1 MNYIDFMKT
10 GGIRIKK
17 ENRGKFTTSAKRAGK
32 SVQEHATDVLNDPHA
47 TRLQKRRAQ
56 FAKNAKKWK
65 HDEGGIINAQT
76 GAQINL
82 IYKQSP
88 LTDLDYLEDI
98 ETPQE
103 QNDNT
108 SKSSSTESSAQQSS
122 DKWWETKAQEY
133 LSQSSAQ
140 QETTSSNAG
149 SSTEQSTTSESS
161 VSTKM
166 PERTKEVMSYLMS
179 KGFNK
184 EAAAG
189 ITGVFMAESGLKPGI
204 LNQDESKKY
213 GRSAGKG
220 LGQWSNSRRR
230 QYDDFTKGRTS
241 GIQTDLDFF
250 IYDLE
255 SRPLVKQALASATS
269 VEDAVRAM
277 HLGYENGS
285 SGAMSTPEAM
295 QRTYSAAWA
304 RLGYRPYSYQ
314 ESHDKRLKYAN
325 QAYASA

>member
-1 MNYIDFMKT
+1 MNYIDFMKS
-10 GGIRIKK
+10 GGIHIKK
-17 ENRGKFTTSAKRAGK
+17 KNRGKFTDYCGGKVTTECIQRGRNSPSATIRKR
-32 SVQEHATDVLNDPHA
+32 T
-47 TRLQKRRAQ
+47 TFAQ
-56 FAKNAKKWK
+56 NARSWSK
-65 HDEGGIINAQT
+65 HEEGGILHAQT
-76 GAQINL
+76 GAKVNL
-82 IYKQSP
+82 SYQT
-88 LTDLDYLEDI
+88 LTKKTEDPEEIKLQNPEEESKETTVSEAPQLE
-98 ETPQE
+98 ET
-103 QNDNT
+103 NWWDA
-108 SKSSSTESSAQQSS
+108 KAQQYLQMSS
-122 DKWWETKAQEY
+122 VGQ
-133 LSQSSAQ
+133 QGSA
-140 QETTSSNAG
+140 AG
-149 SSTEQSTTSESS
+149 SSQTQSSQSEGE
-161 VSTKM
+161 VSTEKAASY
-166 PERTKEVMSYLMS
+166 KEVMDYLQS

-213 GRSAGKG
+213 GHSAGKG
-220 LGQWSNSRRR
+220 LGQWSNSRRS
-230 QYDDFTKGRTS
+230 QYDEFTKGRTS

-295 QRTYSAAWA
+295 QRTYSAAWS

-314 ESHDKRLKYAN
+314 KSHNTRLKYAN
-325 QAYASA
+325 QAYTSV